1 MKFGYMIDNSAYEP
15 HYLEETSIQRA
26 VSLLEQKLPV
36 MRMSQRDSVAPVEFW
51 EDRLR
56 RRLRRLRMEHP

>member
-36 MRMSQRDSVAPVEFW
+36 MRIASAIPL
-51 EDRLR
+51 LR
-56 RRLRRLRMEHP
+56 WSSGRIRA